1 MRAMQTNVVLNNA
14 PKGWKLESSRQVYDS
29 YYLKVFEDRLDLAG
43 QHKVYIRGVRI
54 DYSTIV
60 PFSDDDKILTIKS
73 YRHLVDSYQVE
84 VPSGYIEPGETPEHA
99 ASREL
104 KEETGYVAKK
114 LVPLGPYT
122 LDYSMFLQKGNVFAA
137 YGLEKKGKRKL
148 GKMEKIAQIEFVS
161 VEKIRH
167 MLLEGEITNAASI
180 VALYRALHHQS
191 GQ

>member
-1 MRAMQTNVVLNNA
+1 VKNA
-14 PKGWKLESSRQVYDS
+14 PEGWKLESSKQVYDS

-60 PFSDDDKILTIKS
+60 PFSDDGDKILAIKS

-104 KEETGYVAKK
+104 EEETGYVAKK

-122 LDYSMFLQKGNVFAA
+122 LFLQNGNVFAA
-137 YGLEKKGKRKL
+137 FGLEKKGKSKL
-148 GKMEKIAQIEFVS
+148 GKMEKISRLEFMS
-161 VEKIRH
+161 VEKIRQ

-180 VALYRALHHQS
+180 VALYRALHHRSRQII
-191 GQ
+191 

>member
-1 MRAMQTNVVLNNA
+1 VKNA
-14 PKGWKLESSRQVYDS
+14 PEGWKLESSRQVYDS

-43 QHKVYIRGVRI
+43 RQKVYIRGVRM

-60 PFSDDDKILTIKS
+60 PFSDDGKKILTIKS

-84 VPSGYIEPGETPEHA
+84 VPSGYKEPGETPEHT

-104 KEETGYVAKK
+104 EEETGYVAKK
-114 LVPLGPYT
+114 LVPLGSYT
-122 LDYSMFLQKGNVFAA
+122 LDYSMFLQKGNLFAA
-137 YGLEKKGKRKL
+137 YGLEKKGTRKL
-148 GKMEKIAQIEFVS
+148 GKMEKISRVEFMPT
-161 VEKIRH
+161 EKVRQ
-167 MLLEGEITNAASI
+167 MLLKGRITNAASI

>member
-1 MRAMQTNVVLNNA
+1 MKNA
-14 PKGWKLESSRQVYDS
+14 PEGWKLESSKQVYDS

-60 PFSDDDKILTIKS
+60 PFSDDGDKILAIKS

-104 KEETGYVAKK
+104 EEETGYVAKK

-137 YGLEKKGKRKL
+137 LGLEKKGKSKL
-148 GKMEKIAQIEFVS
+148 GKMEKISRLEFMS
-161 VEKIRH
+161 VEKIRQ

-180 VALYRALHHQS
+180 VALYRALHHRSRQII
-191 GQ
+191 